1 MPLTVNKMSAIELG
15 INIDI
20 TYRFSKPVP
29 SDAIELF
36 MLKSWRLG
44 SVGKSKVSWYQF
56 QI

>member
-1 MPLTVNKMSAIELG
+1 MPLSVTRRSAIELD

-29 SDAIELF
+29 SDTIELF
-36 MLKSWRLG
+36 LPKSWRLG
-44 SVGKSKVSWYQF
+44 SVGNGKVSWYQF